1 MQCARR
7 GGAAPVSYIYRTDGG
22 LVYASRRS
30 VNCRSCSQ
38 EVRNRPHRSV
48 AAIVDAS
55 HVPAGKS
62 AVRRGGALRWAR
74 VCRCSDSA
82 ADGVRARVRR
92 NERLPDVRLER
103 GQTKPHHS
111 QKYAAAPTFV

>member
-7 GGAAPVSYIYRTDGG
+7 GAAPVSYIYRTDGG